1 MESKYKHAEAYCLM
15 KYRCEKCGFTEKVWN
30 SRDCVTPFIINCP
43 KCNGHMQHTD
53 WNEDKRVENYI
64 PAIGQRVFIDMPYD
78 YYKIFCRT
86 HAKIIKDN
94 VEGNTEPLQKIY
106 KDLLKEYDA
115 KQPYIIK
122 I

>member
-1 MESKYKHAEAYCLM
+1 
-15 KYRCEKCGFTEKVWN
+15 
-30 SRDCVTPFIINCP
+30 
-43 KCNGHMQHTD
+43 MQHTD

-86 HAKIIKDN
+86 HAKIIKDK